1 MSGTLTPEQL
11 NELKET
17 CIGQY
22 ADGWGEG
29 FEQRPRQTSEGELYV
44 YFWQGNNS
52 FFLRTAQEMGLEQV
66 PEKKLVQTVAP
77 KHKKTGK
84 DRGNAR

>member
-29 FEQRPRQTSEGELYV
+29 FEQQPRQTSEGELYIH
-44 YFWQGNNS
+44 FWQGNNS
-52 FFLRTAQEMGLEQV
+52 FFLRTAQEMVLEQA
-66 PEKKLVQTVAP
+66 PEKNPMQAVS
-77 KHKKTGK
+77 HKKKAGK
-84 DRGNAR
+84 IRGNER